1 MPHNVSSLSWRD
13 VLAAFLAELSPA
25 TASAY
30 GAALRRFYAWY
41 LRRYGED
48 PVPQLLTDEE
58 AREWREAMLDEG
70 LRATTVNHR
79 LAALRS
85 LVRFAGGR
93 LETRGVGTVPAP
105 VEALTARDVGR
116 LIAAIRAHQWGAS
129 WMAARNEA
137 LVALLVRA
145 GLRIGEALNVDV
157 RDVTLQAR
165 SGWVL
170 VRWGKGGKE
179 RRIPLSAE
187 ARKALRAY
195 LAMRPQVDTARLFI
209 SRRGRAWDARSA
221 QRMLEDAGRR
231 AGISQRV
238 HPHLLRHT
246 FATRF
251 LERGGDLG
259 TLQRLLG
266 HTNVATTSR
275 YLHPTAAQMQAM
287 VEGM

>member
-1 MPHNVSSLSWRD
+1 MPHNNFSQSWRD
-13 VLAAFLAELSPA
+13 VLAAFLARLSPA

-30 GAALRRFYAWY
+30 DAALRRFHAWY
-41 LRRYGED
+41 LHRYGEE
-48 PVPQLLTDEE
+48 PVPYLLTDEE
-58 AREWREAMLDEG
+58 AREWRGAMLDEG
-70 LRATTVNHR
+70 LRAATVNHR

-85 LVRFAGGR
+85 FVRFAGGHVKV
-93 LETRGVGTVPAP
+93 RGVRAVPAP
-105 VEALTARDVGR
+105 VEALTGREVGR
-116 LIAAIRAHQWGAS
+116 LLAAIRAHQWGAP
-129 WMAARNEA
+129 WLAARNEA

-145 GLRIGEALNVDV
+145 GLRIGEALNLEVK
-157 RDVTLQAR
+157 DVTLQAR

-179 RRIPLSAE
+179 RRVPLSAE
-187 ARKALRAY
+187 ARKGLRAY
-195 LAMRPQVDTARLFI
+195 LEVRPDVDTPRLFI
-209 SRRGRAWDARSA
+209 SRRGAPWDVRSA
-221 QRMLEDAGRR
+221 QRMLEEGGRR
-231 AGISQRV
+231 AGITQRV

-287 VEGM
+287 VEEM